1 MNIIENFTRKFL
13 SYNTGIIFLFTLLI
27 TFSWH
32 SSINPASDNITAI
45 VNLVGQIGIISWLYA
60 IASKSN
66 KVLIQKGQELKLFR
80 NFQINFLILILTF
93 VLLFIL
99 SFIDPATIA
108 TKSDF
113 DRGEAFTYK
122 RILFILGATL
132 IISGILAWRGVA
144 KLLVSAENGKD
155 QSFEHYYKTLLLLI
169 FSWIGVWFIH
179 PRVQT
184 LK

>member
-1 MNIIENFTRKFL
+1 MDTIENFTTKFL
-13 SYNTGIIFLFTLLI
+13 SYKTGIIFLFTLLI

-32 SSINPASDNITAI
+32 SSINPTSDYITAI
-45 VNLVGQIGIISWLYA
+45 VNLAGQIGIISWLYA
-60 IASKSN
+60 VASKSN
-66 KVLIQKGQELKLFR
+66 KVLIKKGQELKLFR

-93 VLLFIL
+93 ILLFIL
-99 SFIDPATIA
+99 SFINPATLA

-113 DRGEAFTYK
+113 ERGEAFTYK
-122 RILFILGATL
+122 RILLLLGATL
-132 IISGILAWRGVA
+132 IIAGILAWRGAA
-144 KLLVSAENGKD
+144 KLLVSAENGKE

-179 PRVQT
+179 PRAQT